1 MPELDPNLNLVYDK
15 PKTNYLMPK
24 HLRENQLSPEQAS
37 SLLSGMRA
45 VAPHGALDKTRM
57 DWNGLQIGGYGS
69 RVNDNDRI
77 TNIGRWLHHF
87 DGDEFEGSHPDKT
100 QGFGDA
106 FLPFA
111 NLVTVPS
118 GMPGPAMHELGH
130 AIDFNGF
137 PANSKLRHL
146 GAALYRNYAP
156 VLWKEHAAWKK
167 GRKHLLEAHSTGK
180 LDSDTTLKT
189 LESAKGSKRVGLG
202 SYWGAGLG
210 TLGGAAAGVGSLLAL
225 HEAGIDLDRGAGRL
239 AALPIILG
247 ASLGTI
253 GGTSIGHQMAK
264 TPPNREKLIHM
275 MAKHMERKTGMTYD
289 AARKQIEKQ
298 LTLTNARQSQAPAQR
313 KAAAAEF
320 GAKAAASA
328 AHIGRFALDGAMTGG
343 LAGGALG
350 GIGGLAHGAYSAGK
364 GKRLAG
370 ALKGGLRGAA
380 GGALVGGGLLGG
392 LGAGFAAGAPN
403 EALLSRDKATQQA
416 ALQNMETNWKKDP
429 AQLPTDA
436 ANILGFSLGGAAVGG
451 VAGSQ
456 LRNMLPG
463 GKSKKDAPKKEPETN
478 EGEKMSH
485 AFEFGV
491 KVAFATAG
499 KTAAGPLDL
508 SAASSKIKQV
518 GAQAHKALF
527 NSPAPSPTAGVFGV
541 KPGAPATPS
550 GDQQDHTR
558 QMRQLSYGADTNYQ
572 GRHPD
577 ALLRPVGEE
586 PKTTIEGR
594 NPISALAGNS
604 ESPQTAGYN
613 AARMAQPAS
622 ARDGASFVG
631 TMNQRR
637 ELQKIF
643 GAQNAANV
651 QARQTQGEEPVAP
664 GTPKYPTGGTGAPQI
679 RYQPAAMEY
688 HFPRGQVGINRPESP
703 RMYGYDR

>member
-328 AHIGRFALDGAMTGG
+328 EHIGRFALDGAMTGG

-392 LGAGFAAGAPN
+392 LGAGLAAGAPN
-403 EALLSRDKATQQA
+403 EAVLSRDKATQQA

-451 VAGSQ
+451 LAGSQ

-463 GKSKKDAPKKEPETN
+463 GKSKKDVPKKKPETN

-485 AFEFGV
+485 AFEFGAKIAQTLAAASEPYSQFGARANLDTQKRQGNNAEEFLSGIGGV
-491 KVAFATAG
+491 LPGAGRVAGGMVGGNIGRALG
-499 KTAAGPLDL
+499 GGVGTAAGQQLRHM
-508 SAASSKIKQV
+508 
-518 GAQAHKALF
+518 GAQANTAMGGRSPHNRIPLGVSGLLPGMYGNDGPIGLSNQPSPSAKAMGVQLE
-527 NSPAPSPTAGVFGV
+527 NDRMRLNLPASSSVNDRISGAAPSATRPPM
-541 KPGAPATPS
+541 PG
-550 GDQQDHTR
+550 
-558 QMRQLSYGADTNYQ
+558 
-572 GRHPD
+572 
-577 ALLRPVGEE
+577 RPV
-586 PKTTIEGR
+586 
-594 NPISALAGNS
+594 
-604 ESPQTAGYN
+604 
-613 AARMAQPAS
+613 
-622 ARDGASFVG
+622 
-631 TMNQRR
+631 NQ
-637 ELQKIF
+637 F
-643 GAQNAANV
+643 
-651 QARQTQGEEPVAP
+651 AP
-664 GTPKYPTGGTGAPQI
+664 P
-679 RYQPAAMEY
+679 
-688 HFPRGQVGINRPESP
+688 PRGPAR
-703 RMYGYDR
+703 